1 MPREYLG
8 CAWLVDYEVHGRGT
22 ELVRSVTSTYA
33 EGATD
38 DGSAGVTS
46 RAGLLKEL
54 SAEDGSV
61 SVKAFWLT
69 PHVGNMREVIQ
80 GACFKSSTRLTKEL
94 LVANEENCTRVMYT
108 SRSRYSG

>member
-33 EGATD
+33 EGGTD

-46 RAGLLKEL
+46 STGLLSDTERRGRI
-54 SAEDGSV
+54 SQCQSV
-61 SVKAFWLT
+61 LARIT
-69 PHVGNMREVIQ
+69 RREH
-80 GACFKSSTRLTKEL
+80 A
-94 LVANEENCTRVMYT
+94 
-108 SRSRYSG
+108 